1 MRNWN
6 RIPPIGF
13 SWMDMALPDY
23 LWGIET
29 CIHQFLLGHFLEL
42 PDYLWGIETRPW
54 VPVLNIKGLAS
65 RLPMRNWN
73 ALAQI
78 TDPSEGFSFQT
89 TYEELKLDCY
99 LTTTW
104 QSASFQTT
112 YEELKLLQETGERF
126 SSTASR
132 LPMRNWNSCFHRFFP
147 RFSTLPDYLW
157 GIETCICWCC

>member
-126 SSTASR
+126 SSTSFQTTYEELKRAC
-132 LPMRNWNSCFHRFFP
+132 PGGNSEKNYTGFQ
-147 RFSTLPDYLW
+147 TTYEELKL
-157 GIETCICWCC
+157 